1 MHCAD
6 AIDES
11 LIEMKS
17 ILDKLQDSDEKAG
30 KRLGELVASSAEA
43 VNIITSCSSHQKRYA
58 IGIAKPTSVS
68 SC

>member
-17 ILDKLQDSDEKAG
+17 ILDKLQYSDEKAG

-58 IGIAKPTSVS
+58 TGFAKPTSVS